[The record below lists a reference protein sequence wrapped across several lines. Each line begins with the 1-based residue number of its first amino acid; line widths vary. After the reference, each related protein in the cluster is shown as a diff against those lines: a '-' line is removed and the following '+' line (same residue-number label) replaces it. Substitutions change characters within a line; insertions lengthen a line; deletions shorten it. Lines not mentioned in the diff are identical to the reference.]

1 MKKKF
6 NWLHVVSGV
15 LSIVLGIYMLT
26 NPAAGLVSLALVL
39 ACVFLI
45 NGISDVV
52 GYFGSNGDKSAFR
65 LVSGILTI
73 ILAIWLFSGTFW
85 DIAMFVPYLV
95 AFWVLFGGISKAI
108 WGGANLKSDKSFG
121 SALLL
126 LGILA
131 IIAGIVMMMHPIMTG
146 FLVVYTAAL
155 ILIYQGIVSFVMF
168 FKLRKKQ

>member
-1 MKKKF
+1 MKKNF
-6 NWLHVVSGV
+6 NWLHIVSGV

-26 NPAAGLVSLALVL
+26 NPAAGLVSLALMF

-52 GYFGSNGDKSAFR
+52 GYFGSKGDKSAFR
-65 LVSGILTI
+65 LVGGILTI

-85 DIAMFVPYLV
+85 DIAMFIPYMI
-95 AFWVLFGGISKAI
+95 AFWVFLGGISKAI

-121 SALLL
+121 SALLP

-155 ILIYQGIVSFVMF
+155 IMIYQGIVSFVMF

>member
-1 MKKKF
+1 MKKNL
-6 NWLHVVSGV
+6 NWINIVSGV
-15 LSIVLGIYMLT
+15 LSIVLGIYMLS
-26 NPAAGLVSLALVL
+26 NPAVGLVSLALMF
-39 ACVFLI
+39 AFIFLVH
-45 NGISDVV
+45 GISDVV
-52 GYFGSNGDKSAFR
+52 DYFGSEGERSVFR

-85 DIAMFVPYLV
+85 DIAMFIPYMI

-108 WGGANLKSDKSFG
+108 WGGASLKSDKSFG

-131 IIAGIVMMMHPIMTG
+131 VIAGIVMMMHPIMTG
-146 FLVVYTAAL
+146 LLAVYTAAL
-155 ILIYQGIVSFVMF
+155 IMLYQGISSFVLF